1 MYLDRRG
8 LDMRL
13 CNVTDMI
20 QRYYGATHVP
30 PLQLLS
36 RPVWITEV
44 ILEVLLLL
52 RLQVEF
58 LKLLCDTETSEVE
71 RETCRLLETNYPP
84 RLELQ
89 HFQ

>member
-1 MYLDRRG
+1 MYLDRCG

-30 PLQLLS
+30 LLQLLS

-58 LKLLCDTETSEVE
+58 LKLLC
-71 RETCRLLETNYPP
+71 
-84 RLELQ
+84 Q
-89 HFQ
+89 HGDFEGGEGDLPVVRD

>member
-1 MYLDRRG
+1 MYLDRCG

-30 PLQLLS
+30 LLQLLS

-58 LKLLCDTETSEVE
+58 LKLLC
-71 RETCRLLETNYPP
+71 
-84 RLELQ
+84 Q
-89 HFQ
+89 HGDFGGGEGDKPVVRD